1 MIELEGIKKSY
12 RMGDVD
18 MPVLHGIDLSV
29 AAGDMVAIMG
39 PSGSGKSTLMNILGC
54 LDVPSA
60 GNYRLDG
67 TDVSRLSKRELARIR
82 GTKIGFVFQSFNL
95 IPRTDAL
102 RNVELPLVYTGMRGR
117 ARRARAALEQV
128 GLGDRLRHVPSE
140 LSGGQKQRVAIARA
154 LINEPSIVL
163 ADEPTGALDS
173 KSTEEIMELL
183 VELNNAG
190 TTIVVITHEEEVA
203 DFAKRVVRLRDGV
216 ISSDEPVRERAQL
229 SA

>member
-1 MIELEGIKKSY
+1 
-12 RMGDVD
+12 
-18 MPVLHGIDLSV
+18 
-29 AAGDMVAIMG
+29 
-39 PSGSGKSTLMNILGC
+39 
-54 LDVPSA
+54 
-60 GNYRLDG
+60 
-67 TDVSRLSKRELARIR
+67 
-82 GTKIGFVFQSFNL
+82 
-95 IPRTDAL
+95 
-102 RNVELPLVYTGMRGR
+102 MRGR
-117 ARRARAALEQV
+117 ARRARAALERV
-128 GLGDRLRHVPSE
+128 GLGDRVRHVPSE

>member
-12 RMGDVD
+12 QMGDVE
-18 MPVLHGIDLSV
+18 MPVLHGIDLTIED
-29 AAGDMVAIMG
+29 GDMVAIMG

-60 GNYRLDG
+60 GSYRLDG
-67 TDVSRLSKRELARIR
+67 IDVSGLTKRQLSRIR

-95 IPRTDAL
+95 IPRTDAM
-102 RNVELPLVYTGMRGR
+102 RNVELPLIYTGTRGR
-117 ARRARAALEQV
+117 QRKARAALERV
-128 GLGDRLRHVPSE
+128 GLGERLRHMPSE

-154 LINEPSIVL
+154 LINEPSILL

-173 KSTEEIMELL
+173 KSSVEIMELL
-183 VELNNAG
+183 VELNDAG
-190 TTIVVITHEEEVA
+190 ATIVVITHEEEIA
-203 DFAKRVVRLRDGV
+203 EFAKRVVRLRDGV
-216 ISSDEPVRERAQL
+216 IGADEPVRERTRL

>member
-12 RMGDVD
+12 RMGDED

-60 GNYRLDG
+60 GSYRLDG

-117 ARRARAALEQV
+117 ARLARAALERV

-173 KSTEEIMELL
+173 KSTDEIMELL

-203 DFAKRVVRLRDGV
+203 EFAKRVVRLRDGV

>member
-1 MIELEGIKKSY
+1 MIELDGIKKSY

>member
-60 GNYRLDG
+60 GTYHLDG

-117 ARRARAALEQV
+117 ARRARAALERV
-128 GLGDRLRHVPSE
+128 GLGDRVRHVPSE

>member
-18 MPVLHGIDLSV
+18 MPL
-29 AAGDMVAIMG
+29 
-39 PSGSGKSTLMNILGC
+39 
-54 LDVPSA
+54 
-60 GNYRLDG
+60 LDG

-117 ARRARAALEQV
+117 ARRARAALERV

-173 KSTEEIMELL
+173 KSTDEIMELL

-203 DFAKRVVRLRDGV
+203 EFAKRVVKLRDGV
-216 ISSDEPVRERAQL
+216 ISSDEPVRERAAL